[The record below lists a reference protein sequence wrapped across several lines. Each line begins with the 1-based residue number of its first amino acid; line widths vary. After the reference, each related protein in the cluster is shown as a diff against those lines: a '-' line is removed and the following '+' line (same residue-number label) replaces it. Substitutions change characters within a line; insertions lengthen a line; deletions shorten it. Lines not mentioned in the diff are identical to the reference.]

1 MKRFAKYA
9 FRWQASTPILAVC
22 IWLLPLNPFVKTVIA
37 NLIGAVI
44 FYKVDQHIFK
54 HKTHPNNT

>member
-44 FYKVDQHIFK
+44 FYKVDQYLSLIHI
-54 HKTHPNNT
+54 